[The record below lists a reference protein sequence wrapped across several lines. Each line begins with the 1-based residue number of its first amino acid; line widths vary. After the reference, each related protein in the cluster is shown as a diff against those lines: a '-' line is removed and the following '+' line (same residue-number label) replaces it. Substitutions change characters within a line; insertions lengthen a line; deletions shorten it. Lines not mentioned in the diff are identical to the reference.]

1 MIDFQN
7 LRQRIPLNFDDTEE
21 DPSDNG
27 FDNDFDDLSLYQPK
41 DLPKYGQRVTL
52 GSQDVPAHLKRTK
65 SKNKN
70 CE

>member
-1 MIDFQN
+1 MVDFQN
-7 LRQRIPLNFDDTEE
+7 LRERIPLNFDDTEE

-52 GSQDVPAHLKRTK
+52 GS
-65 SKNKN
+65 
-70 CE
+70 